1 MKLFDIGITTIII
14 VKVIFIILLI
24 TQFYFKYKQPNNT
37 KLLNNLKLW
46 RTQIEFIFIFFMS
59 LLLIYLFN
67 PRINRVYIIDYET
80 RLLLFLFG
88 IILIISADWEK
99 FFTNVKSNLLIN
111 ITKFL
116 RNLGPKQIE

>member
-88 IILIISADWEK
+88 IILIISADWEQ